1 MPSLNIMKFKF
12 GLSFACGVE
21 PRTVGPVRCR
31 RIVQRKP
38 QGQRGLQLPRVWL
51 NLFGESWEIC
61 VCCLA
66 CMASRASCNLM
77 LLDAIGCSMMSYVI
91 LLS

>member
-38 QGQRGLQLPRVWL
+38 QGQRGLQLPRVAQFVWRIL
-51 NLFGESWEIC
+51 GNLRVLPG
-61 VCCLA
+61 LHGK
-66 CMASRASCNLM
+66 SRQLQF
-77 LLDAIGCSMMSYVI
+77 DAT
-91 LLS
+91 